1 MFTRKYKATLM
12 YSKWEV
18 LKKDLKFTIIPKKNE
33 YIFFDGAYYLVVS
46 VIHVMNK
53 NQLIYII
60 VEEQENK

>member
-33 YIFFDGAYYLVVS
+33 YIFFEGSYYLVVS